1 MPFGD
6 VLRALR
12 KQHHMTQSELA
23 SVLRVAESAVSMWEL
38 GRRRPD
44 HEMME
49 MIADYFNVDMNYL
62 FGKTDVPNAFQAQF
76 VFRDR
81 SGKVVEFG
89 GPRQIS
95 DDDLQFALWHGDSNM
110 TEEDLR
116 AVREYAEF
124 LQQRKKQ
131 Q

>member
-1 MPFGD
+1 MSFGN

-12 KQHHMTQSELA
+12 KQHNMTQSELA
-23 SVLRVAESAVSMWEL
+23 SALRVAESAVSMWEL

-49 MIADYFNVDMNYL
+49 AIADYFNVDMNYL
-62 FGKTDVPNAFQAQF
+62 FGKTNVPNAFQAQLI
-76 VFRDR
+76 VKDR
-81 SGKVVEFG
+81 TGKIGEIG

-95 DDDLQFALWHGDSNM
+95 DDDLQFALWHGDSDM
-110 TEEDLR
+110 TGEDLR
-116 AVREYAEF
+116 AVKEYAEF